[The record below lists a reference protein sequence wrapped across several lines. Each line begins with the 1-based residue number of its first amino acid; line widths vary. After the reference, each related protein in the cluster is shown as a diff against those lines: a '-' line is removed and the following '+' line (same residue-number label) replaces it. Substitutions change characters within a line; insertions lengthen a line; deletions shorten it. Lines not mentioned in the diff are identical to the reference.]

1 MDTLNFT
8 LIHKK
13 GVKGKIIFTTP
24 KYPELNNVITI
35 FKAY

>member
-1 MDTLNFT
+1 MDTLDFT
-8 LIHKK
+8 LMHKK

-24 KYPELNNVITI
+24 KYPELNNVTTI

>member
-8 LIHKK
+8 LMHKK
-13 GVKGKIIFTTP
+13 GVNGKIIFTTP
-24 KYPELNNVITI
+24 KYPELDNVITI